1 MAAQPKTPPRDDQ
14 ANTPPGDDQ
23 ANQKMLIGKGMMK
36 GIALAR
42 SLAALQNANGK
53 GTQAGMGIGMGI
65 SMGSGMGGD
74 MMGDGM
80 GSSMDGGKVGRKV
93 GGKAGGM
100 GSSMMGNSGTGM
112 GGRMFESNS
121 PDRAGTGSASMRGG
135 MVGGMGSGGMG
146 RAGTGMGGRMFQS
159 NGMGRAGRGGMVGG
173 MGSAGMGGGMVGGM
187 GSAGSMGSGM
197 ESGSES
203 GGVVAM
209 AAEDVPDWPPPLGK
223 ASSSPDGLWW
233 PCHFWGQSS
242 QCEGWTTHMYRR
254 SGGKARYTCE
264 PCMHYQ
270 LAQAKAS
277 KHANDAILA
286 TGMGSGGGMGGGGM
300 GGGGMGHFWA
310 SGGIDD
316 QAMAAA
322 LGATQWY

>member
-1 MAAQPKTPPRDDQ
+1 
-14 ANTPPGDDQ
+14 
-23 ANQKMLIGKGMMK
+23 
-36 GIALAR
+36 
-42 SLAALQNANGK
+42 
-53 GTQAGMGIGMGI
+53 
-65 SMGSGMGGD
+65 
-74 MMGDGM
+74 
-80 GSSMDGGKVGRKV
+80 
-93 GGKAGGM
+93 
-100 GSSMMGNSGTGM
+100 
-112 GGRMFESNS
+112 MFESNGMG
-121 PDRAGTGSASMRGG
+121 RAGTGSASMRGG

-197 ESGSES
+197 GSGSESGGVVGGMVGGMCSAGSMGSGMESGSES

-209 AAEDVPDWPPPLGK
+209 AAEDVPDWPPPLGE

>member
-1 MAAQPKTPPRDDQ
+1 MAAQAGTPPGDDQ

-53 GTQAGMGIGMGI
+53 GTQTGMGIGMGI

-93 GGKAGGM
+93 GGKVGGM

-121 PDRAGTGSASMRGG
+121 PDRAGTGSASM
-135 MVGGMGSGGMG
+135 
-146 RAGTGMGGRMFQS
+146 
-159 NGMGRAGRGGMVGG
+159 RGGMVGG